1 MSSCMHPDNDQPINP
16 SGNSSIRDVIEAYT
30 GRRNFLKG
38 TLGAAA
44 VMTMGGFAR
53 EAAAYTTAATSPAIT
68 FGGVPANL
76 AASFTDQ
83 ITVPQGY
90 TARVLI
96 GWGDAIGKAGP
107 KAHTHWDASQP
118 MTEALQLS
126 TFGSHNDGM
135 HLFPFPAV
143 GAQGLSNDRGLL
155 VVNHEYVDP
164 GLVHNTGT
172 YGTDT
177 ADTSRDD
184 WVTADGAELVE
195 QADLLDDAGALH
207 AQLQRQRVVVE
218 AGALVDIDEV
228 QADGVVADAHLARA
242 RFTHLD
248 RVDHHFLGA
257 AGAVDADGAAA
268 LAHV

>member
-143 GAQGLSNDRGLL
+143 GASGLSNDRGLL
-155 VVNHEYVDP
+155 VSNHEYVDP
-164 GLVHNTGT
+164 GLVVNSMT
-172 YGTDT
+172 YGTDVIT
-177 ADTSRDD
+177 KPIDIER
-184 WVTADGAELVE
+184 LR
-195 QADLLDDAGALH
+195 LL
-207 AQLQRQRVVVE
+207 LQ
-218 AGALVDIDEV
+218 
-228 QADGVVADAHLARA
+228 
-242 RFTHLD
+242 
-248 RVDHHFLGA
+248 
-257 AGAVDADGAAA
+257 
-268 LAHV
+268 